1 MRYRSNRRL
10 CRESYDDEN
19 AQLLALWPSD
29 FGYRYPL
36 ACASEPHSSAYARS
50 SDDGRPMPAN
60 LLPQPALSFAPRG
73 GPGVLARLRGLTRV
87 YHAARA
93 RVAAPPR
100 SWWLASVLVVLLVL
114 FFLALLL
121 EPTVGRGGR

>member
-1 MRYRSNRRL
+1 
-10 CRESYDDEN
+10 
-19 AQLLALWPSD
+19 
-29 FGYRYPL
+29 
-36 ACASEPHSSAYARS
+36 
-50 SDDGRPMPAN
+50 MPAN
-60 LLPQPALSFAPRG
+60 LLRQPALSFAPRS
-73 GPGVLARLRGLTRV
+73 GPRVLAPIRGLTRV

-93 RVAAPPR
+93 RVAASPS